1 MFGKIC
7 LAWRGFSTTS
17 MSSSLSAK
25 NKTKTIIIS
34 ATTYCIL
41 TPINLQYSCCDGVI
55 FADQYIGLALIRM
68 LFWWSSQ
75 FSIKR

>member
-1 MFGKIC
+1 MTALC
-7 LAWRGFSTTS
+7 LARFVWPGGG
-17 MSSSLSAK
+17 SLPQACLHLFLQK
-25 NKTKTIIIS
+25 KTKTIII
-34 ATTYCIL
+34 IL

-68 LFWWSSQ
+68 LFCWSSQ